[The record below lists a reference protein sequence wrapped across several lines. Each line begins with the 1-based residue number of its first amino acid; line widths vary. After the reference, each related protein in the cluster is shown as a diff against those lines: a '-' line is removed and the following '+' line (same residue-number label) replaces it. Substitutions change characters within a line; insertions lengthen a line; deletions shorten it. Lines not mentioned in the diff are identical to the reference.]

1 MEKIEHKRFKNIKPF
16 ETSLSEREKQ
26 SRRALFLAHQAFGKA
41 LADTLER
48 AAAEKRVVVIF
59 HDEVFISDACSEGE
73 EGRGQKET
81 EESSNGQ
88 D

>member
-1 MEKIEHKRFKNIKPF
+1 MDKIEHKGFKNIKPF
-16 ETSLSEREKQ
+16 ETSLSKREKQ
-26 SRRALFLAHQAFGKA
+26 SRRALFLACQAFGAA

-48 AAAEKRVVVIF
+48 AAAEKRVVVVF
-59 HDEVFISDACSEGE
+59 HDEIMVLYACSEGE

-81 EESSNGQ
+81 EEDSNCK